1 MSEGRAFPREEMLRY
16 AEVVLLDLE
25 PITKRAVIAGSL
37 RRGKPEVRDIEI
49 VAAPRSVAVD
59 LLGTPGPDIDSLRQ
73 VARRWGNLTKN
84 GDRYIRAFDAFGVLG
99 MAVDLFLVHPP
110 AEWGTILAIRTG
122 PAWLAQH
129 AVTRM
134 HGYGRR
140 CSGGRILEV
149 HTGKVYPTPDEESF
163 FAAAGLPCLPPER
176 RDHEAAEF
184 VPEVA
189 P

>member
-1 MSEGRAFPREEMLRY
+1 MSTGRCYPREAMLRR
-16 AEVVLLDLE
+16 AERILRDLE
-25 PITKRAVIAGSL
+25 SVTKRAVIAGSL
-37 RRGKPEVRDIEI
+37 RRGKPKVSDIEI
-49 VAAPRSVAVD
+49 VAEPRETAVD
-59 LLGTPGPDIDSLRQ
+59 LLGTLGPDIESIRH
-73 VARRWGNLTKN
+73 VARGWGDLTRN

-99 MAVDLFLVHPP
+99 LAVDLFLVHPP
-110 AEWGTILAIRTG
+110 AEFGTILAIRTG

-134 HGYGRR
+134 HRYGRR

-176 RDHEAAEF
+176 RDHEAA
-184 VPEVA
+184 A
-189 P
+189 MARA